1 RELVPRLA
9 RVRRL
14 EDGRVLDAGEEGVGV
29 RERGLQVPH
38 ALEDPRLFG
47 AVVPL
52 VRADLALVRE
62 LVPRRL
68 PYLAAVVRALDLL
81 PEPAARLRRVE
92 AVRIGRGAL
101 QVVHL
106 PAREVRTVDVPLLAL
121 AVRRQ
126 DERAL
131 LRADQDSDS
140 AHVRS
145 LPRVST
151 ARSDLSI
158 AG

>member
-1 RELVPRLA
+1 
-9 RVRRL
+9 
-14 EDGRVLDAGEEGVGV
+14 
-29 RERGLQVPH
+29 
-38 ALEDPRLFG
+38 
-47 AVVPL
+47 
-52 VRADLALVRE
+52 RADLALVRE

-92 AVRIGRGAL
+92 AVRVGRGGP
-101 QVVHL
+101 QVGHL
-106 PAREVRTVDVPLLAL
+106 PARQMRAVRGPLLAL
-121 AVRRQ
+121 ARRRQ
-126 DERAL
+126 DQRAPP
-131 LRADQDSDS
+131 RADQDSDS

-158 AG
+158 AGSGAGAVDAGASSPRLQAFAATARRRVISSGETSSMCVATPHSCPNGSRSLP